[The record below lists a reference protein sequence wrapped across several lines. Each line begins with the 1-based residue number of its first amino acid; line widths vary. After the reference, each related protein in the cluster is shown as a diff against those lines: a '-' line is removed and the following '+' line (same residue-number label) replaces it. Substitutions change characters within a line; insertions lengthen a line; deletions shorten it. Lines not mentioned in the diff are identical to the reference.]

1 MRCELQRVLNL
12 LGEVKV
18 ERFDWTDGLGDKA
31 TQIAGDY
38 DQDVFNGDLSV
49 MDRIDTVILV
59 GRIILM

>member
-1 MRCELQRVLNL
+1 VSNL

-59 GRIILM
+59 GGLY